1 MSTHANHISECQ
13 FIDGVQKPVPSTRQK
28 LTDLAIPRLPEGTH
42 WDSLLPAFGIR
53 VGKRVRTFIAVH
65 NEGRR
70 IKLGHYP
77 TLTLA
82 AARQAAR
89 DAMSG
94 TKSQDTQF
102 LVSTVTAA
110 YLNAL
115 DVRPNTYRSY
125 KQFLDKLDR
134 KYGTKT
140 IDQITP
146 RMCAEMIISPH
157 MHVVFKIFFAWARGQ
172 AYLTISP
179 MQDIK
184 PIGKIKKRKRKL
196 TDEEL
201 KAVWIAAGDL
211 DNYGIH
217 VRLIILLAARRSEIA
232 AAKLKDTT
240 LTFPDTKNHTDHV
253 LPITPYIR
261 ELFKEVKPITNW
273 AKPKKKLNKACG
285 FSDWQHRDLRR
296 TTATN
301 LCRAGIKTDVFL
313 VERILNHSMPVLM
326 QIYNQ
331 TDWTDDMRSPLQKH
345 QEWLLEMVAS

>member
-1 MSTHANHISECQ
+1 MVQ
-13 FIDGVQKPVPSTRQK
+13 FSDLGLRA
-28 LTDLAIPRLPEGTH
+28 LTTPGYH
-42 WDSLLPAFGIR
+42 WDEKIAGFGIR
-53 VGKRVRTFIAVH
+53 IGKRSKTFVCVREGVRTS
-65 NEGRR
+65 
-70 IKLGHYP
+70 LGHYP
-77 TLTLA
+77 HEISLA
-82 AARQAAR
+82 DARKEAVQLLYG
-89 DAMSG
+89 SKV
-94 TKSQDTQF
+94 KSPTSTTF
-102 LVSTVTAA
+102 TVSTVTAA
-110 YLNAL
+110 YLAAI

-201 KAVWIAAGDL
+201 KTVWIAAGDL

-301 LCRAGIKTDVFL
+301 LCRPEIKTDPFT
-313 VERILNHSMPVLM
+313 VERVLNHAMPVLM